1 MSKKTYRAKSK
12 SSAFNGTNGNKQDH
26 RQTKAKST
34 AIKLAVS
41 FVLFIS
47 VYFGFIKAGIQLIQ
61 EIYIWSAFVIALCYV
76 FCAFFIAYI
85 KNSDKYKDKKG
96 QPRSCRSSTVCASCF
111 LFCLFPCCFHCLPI
125 ICLLCSALPT
135 FSESNIPRN
144 SYGSAYNFFRLI
156 QNTAKRHCIAP
167 SLLCAI

>member
-85 KNSDKYKDKKG
+85 KNSDKYKDNKKATSVL
-96 QPRSCRSSTVCASCF
+96 PKLDSLRKLF
-111 LFCLFPCCFHCLPI
+111 LILLIPMLF
-125 ICLLCSALPT
+125 
-135 FSESNIPRN
+135 
-144 SYGSAYNFFRLI
+144 
-156 QNTAKRHCIAP
+156 
-167 SLLCAI
+167 SLLADYMLIMLGFADFFGI